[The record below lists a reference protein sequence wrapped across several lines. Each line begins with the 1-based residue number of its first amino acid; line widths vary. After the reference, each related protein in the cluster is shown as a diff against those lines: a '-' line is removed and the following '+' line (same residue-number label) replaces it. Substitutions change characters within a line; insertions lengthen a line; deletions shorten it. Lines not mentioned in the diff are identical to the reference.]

1 MLILFFVHFTVDGMM
16 NFFAPLI
23 PLLREKLH
31 FTLTTAGI
39 LISIQSFSAAISQPL
54 TALLVDR
61 WPAMPW
67 LPVGILGGAIAFT
80 AIGWVPVFWGVALA
94 IPLGGILCG
103 LCHPDMAARA
113 GRLSE
118 AHNSLSIS
126 VFVTGGRLG
135 FALGPLIA
143 IAVAKHLGMEWLWLY
158 VFVAILAMALV
169 VRGLPKPPPREKR
182 ADGGSLRA
190 ELRSVRG
197 PIALL
202 FAVAVVRAI
211 IMGNIGGYL
220 PTLFVDQGLGLW
232 RGGIANSMIF
242 FSGAFGVMLGG
253 YLGDRIGKR
262 VTIMIGMVIALAGM
276 VAFLSFPLAYAYW
289 SLAVIGFGN
298 FLPMGVSVALAQEF
312 LPAHRGFAS
321 SLTLG
326 GGWFIASFTSFPI
339 AAAAER
345 FGLLQVFWVL
355 PVALAIGIA
364 FAFFL
369 PKGGRL
375 GPVGPAGPAEEIASP
390 GRS

>member
-1 MLILFFVHFTVDGMM
+1 M
-16 NFFAPLI
+16 
-23 PLLREKLH
+23 
-31 FTLTTAGI
+31 
-39 LISIQSFSAAISQPL
+39 
-54 TALLVDR
+54 
-61 WPAMPW
+61 
-67 LPVGILGGAIAFT
+67 
-80 AIGWVPVFWGVALA
+80 PVFWGVALA
-94 IPLGGILCG
+94 ILLGGILCG

-113 GRLSE
+113 GRLTE
-118 AHNSLSIS
+118 AHNSLAVSI
-126 VFVTGGRLG
+126 FVTGGRLG

-143 IAVAKHLGMEWLWLY
+143 IAVAKYLGMEWLWIY
-158 VFVAILAMALV
+158 VFVAIAAMALV
-169 VRGLPKPPPREKR
+169 VRGLPKPPPREKQ
-182 ADGGSLRA
+182 AGGGPGLRA
-190 ELRSVRG
+190 ALRSVRG

-211 IMGNIGGYL
+211 IMSNLGGFL

-232 RGGIANSMIF
+232 RGGIANSTIF

-276 VAFLSFPLAYAYW
+276 VAFLSFPLTYAYG

-312 LPAHRGFAS
+312 LPTHRGFAS

-355 PVALAIGIA
+355 PLTLAMGIA

-369 PKGGRL
+369 PKGG
-375 GPVGPAGPAEEIASP
+375 PAGRIASP